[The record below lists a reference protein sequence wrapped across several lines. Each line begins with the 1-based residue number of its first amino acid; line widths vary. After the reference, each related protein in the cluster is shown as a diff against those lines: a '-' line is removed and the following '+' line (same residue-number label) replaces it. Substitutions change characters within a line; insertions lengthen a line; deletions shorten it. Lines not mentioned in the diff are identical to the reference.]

1 MNDIDARL
9 DRVLAGI
16 ARPGPTD
23 DTPRDYEA
31 ERDMRHDP
39 EAEMDAR
46 EDAHE
51 KEMDAPWR

>member
-1 MNDIDARL
+1 MTDIDAL
-9 DRVLAGI
+9 I
-16 ARPGPTD
+16 ARMRDHGPTD
-23 DTPRDYEA
+23 DPPRDYEA

-51 KEMDAPWR
+51 NGLY

>member
-1 MNDIDARL
+1 MTDIDAL
-9 DRVLAGI
+9 I
-16 ARPGPTD
+16 ARMHNPGPTD

-39 EAEMDAR
+39 GAEMDAR

-51 KEMDAPWR
+51 NGLY